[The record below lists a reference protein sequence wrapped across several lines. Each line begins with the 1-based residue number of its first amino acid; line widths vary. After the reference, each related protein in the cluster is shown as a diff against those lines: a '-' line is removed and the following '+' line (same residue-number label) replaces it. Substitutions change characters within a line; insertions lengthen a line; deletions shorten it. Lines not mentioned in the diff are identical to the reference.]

1 MADISRWNPF
11 AELAPLQRAFFGEDW
26 PGFGRDEF
34 PGARRGID
42 SPTTDVYTSGD
53 NVVVEAHLPNFSKD
67 DIDLDIDGRV
77 LTISASRHSREE
89 DKDRK
94 YVIRESSSSFQRRVT
109 LPEGVDTD
117 AITAELNDGVLTVT
131 VPTPQVSASKRK
143 IEITGGSSTPTT
155 IDGDESAAGG
165 EEDKK

>member
-11 AELAPLQRAFFGEDW
+11 AELAPLQRAFFGDDW
-26 PGFGRDEF
+26 AGFNRDDF
-34 PGARRGID
+34 PGTRRGVD

-53 NVVVEAHLPNFSKD
+53 NVVVEVHLPNFSKD

-77 LTISASRHSREE
+77 LTINASRHSREE
-89 DKDRK
+89 DADRK

-117 AITAELNDGVLTVT
+117 AITAQLTDGVLTIT
-131 VPTPQVSASKRK
+131 VPTPQVSQSKRK
-143 IEITGGSSTPTT
+143 IEITGGSSTPET
-155 IDGDESAAGG
+155 IDGDE
-165 EEDKK
+165 K